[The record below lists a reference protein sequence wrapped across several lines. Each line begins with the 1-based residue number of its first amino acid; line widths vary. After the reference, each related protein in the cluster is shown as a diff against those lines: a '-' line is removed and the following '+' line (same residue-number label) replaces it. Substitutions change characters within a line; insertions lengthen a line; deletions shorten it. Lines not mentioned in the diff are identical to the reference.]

1 MSKKNRKTRKDKI
14 QSQKR
19 EESTQTAEAIEEKEK
34 LAKKTAEEE
43 HAKALAMAG
52 EALPV
57 KIMRVVL
64 SIWVFL
70 ILVGVPLYVHDAYN
84 DIATSKW
91 NFYAVS
97 TFGCLGYPF
106 RILAPG
112 CLFIALFVLI
122 LYMIWCRAYGVFW
135 DVFSLKKL
143 RLTDCCVIA
152 FMLFATLSAAFAQDK
167 TVVVWG
173 FPGWFMGLMAQLSF
187 GALYFFIS
195 RFYRKNWCLI
205 FTISCAMSSLAVVG
219 IIALINRFGYDILGL
234 YKATWG
240 DSGWNTYFI
249 STLTQGSWDSV
260 WFVLMTAVAVY
271 LFWGCDR
278 LPVRI
283 AGLFLTALGA
293 AGCLATDAASA
304 FLGLM
309 ILIAVL
315 FLCSFSSYKRLLR
328 FSETVLIMLFS
339 WQVLRIISEHMPE
352 EHKLNINKEK
362 MILYLIEGEK
372 MKEITLIF
380 AVITVAGWIVTVALR
395 RQNKKAGDRS
405 LKIIGIVVYIL
416 FATGI
421 IMGVIYLILN
431 TKKLLPERFL
441 SDNSYLVLDINW
453 GSWRGRMWNV
463 ILRGF
468 AEKIAKSPA
477 LLFFGFGPDSLYQV
491 FNELSPELEA
501 DWQVAAQIF
510 GVNDSKLLV
519 NAHNEWLTMIV
530 DLGILG
536 GIAHLMTF
544 ITSAVRFAKYEKKD
558 LLPVMCLAAVVA
570 YMASTFITYQHA
582 LGAPFVWL
590 LMAIGA
596 GAALNMEEAQ
606 DSV

>member
-1 MSKKNRKTRKDKI
+1 MSKKNGKTRKDKI

-19 EESTQTAEAIEEKEK
+19 IESCQTAETIEEKERH
-34 LAKKTAEEE
+34 AKQAAEEE
-43 HAKALAMAG
+43 HAKALEMAG

-57 KIMRVVL
+57 KILRVVL

-112 CLFIALFVLI
+112 CLFIALLVL
-122 LYMIWCRAYGVFW
+122 LAYMVWCRAYGVFG

-143 RLTDCCVIA
+143 RFTDYCVIA
-152 FMLFATLSAAFAQDK
+152 FMLFATLSAIFAQDK
-167 TVVVWG
+167 TVVIWG
-173 FPGWFMGLMAQLSF
+173 FPGWYMGLMAQLSF

-195 RFYRKNWCLI
+195 RFYRKRWCLI
-205 FTISCAMSSLAVVG
+205 FAISCAMCSLAVVG
-219 IIALINRFGYDILGL
+219 IIALVNRFGYDILGL

-240 DSGWNTYFI
+240 DSKWNPYYI
-249 STLTQGSWDSV
+249 STLSHGSWDSV

-283 AGLFLTALGA
+283 AGLFLTAIGA

-309 ILIAVL
+309 VLIVVV

-328 FSETVLIMLFS
+328 FAETVLTMLIS

-352 EHKLNINKEK
+352 EHKLSMHSEK
-362 MILYLIEGEK
+362 MILYLIEGGK
-372 MKEITLIF
+372 MKAITLIF
-380 AVITVAGWIVTVALR
+380 ALITVIGWIVAASVR
-395 RQNKKAGDRS
+395 HKNMKSGDRS
-405 LKIIGIVVYIL
+405 LRIIGIIVYIL

-421 IMGVIYLILN
+421 ILGVIYLILN
-431 TKKLLPERFL
+431 TKKQLPERLL

-453 GSWRGRMWNV
+453 GSGRARMWNV
-463 ILRGF
+463 ILRAFG
-468 AEKIAKSPA
+468 EKIVKSPSF
-477 LLFFGFGPDSLYQV
+477 LFFGLGPDSLYQV
-491 FNELSPELEA
+491 FSDLTPELEA
-501 DWQVAAQIF
+501 DWQVAAKII
-510 GVNDSKLLV
+510 GANDRTLLE

-530 DLGILG
+530 NLGILG

-558 LLPVMCLAAVVA
+558 PLLVMCLSAVVA
-570 YMASTFITYQHA
+570 YVAATFITYQHT

-590 LMAIGA
+590 LMSIGA
-596 GAALNMEEAQ
+596 GAVMKMEEE
-606 DSV
+606 